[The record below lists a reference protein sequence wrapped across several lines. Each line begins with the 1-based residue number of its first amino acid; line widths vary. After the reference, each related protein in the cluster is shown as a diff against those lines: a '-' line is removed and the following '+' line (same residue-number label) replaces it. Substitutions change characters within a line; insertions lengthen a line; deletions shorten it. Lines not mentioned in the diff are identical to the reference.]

1 MNRFENTL
9 LARQVI
15 EETMYR
21 YCEAI
26 DNADLE
32 TLGNIFAAGALVSQ
46 DGTETR
52 GPKAI
57 HDLFAEMI
65 IFYDEAGNEVPYASK
80 ACTPRTRHVTTN
92 VVMDIDNGVEVANVR
107 SYFTVYQTINS
118 ENVIIA
124 GGRYHDRFER
134 DPYGWHLIERR
145 ILIDNLGDM
154 SHHLKQARSPA

>member
-1 MNRFENTL
+1 MNRFEKTL
-9 LARQVI
+9 LARQVL

-26 DNADLE
+26 DTADIE
-32 TLGNIFAAGALVSQ
+32 TVGTIFAAGALVSQ

-57 HDLFAEMI
+57 TKLFSEMI
-65 IFYDEAGNEVPYASK
+65 IFYDNSGDEVPYANK
-80 ACTPRTRHVTTN
+80 ACSPRTRHVTTN
-92 VVMDIDNGVEVANVR
+92 IIMEFDNNVEIAKIR
-107 SYFTVYQTINS
+107 SYFTVYQTIDS
-118 ENVIIA
+118 KNVIIA

-154 SHHLKQARSPA
+154 SHHLKRART